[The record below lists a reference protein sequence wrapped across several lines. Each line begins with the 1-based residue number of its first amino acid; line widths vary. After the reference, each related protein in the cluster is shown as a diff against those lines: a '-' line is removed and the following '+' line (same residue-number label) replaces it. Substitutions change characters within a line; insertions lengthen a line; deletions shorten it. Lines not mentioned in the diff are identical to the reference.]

1 VHELSVAQAIVENL
15 GRHPAVA
22 GCGRVT
28 AVTVR
33 VGALSGVVPAALSF
47 AWEPATLD
55 TFAAGSR
62 LEIEEVGLAAWC
74 PACGT
79 ERELATFPFPRLA
92 CPDCGAPTP
101 EVRRGRELEILSME
115 IEEESEE

>member
-1 VHELSVAQAIVENL
+1 MHELSVAQAIVESL

-22 GCGRVT
+22 GDGRV
-28 AVTVR
+28 AVVTVR
-33 VGALSGVVPAALSF
+33 VGALSGVVPAALAF
-47 AWEPATLD
+47 AWGPATAG

-74 PACGT
+74 DECAA
-79 ERELATFPFPRLA
+79 EREIPTFPYPRLA
-92 CPDCGAPTP
+92 CPECGAPTP

-115 IEEESEE
+115 IEEERP